1 MLFSIQHKT
10 ELGYSQKVSESVVE
24 VRVTPRSDSQ
34 QTLRHFHLAVAPDAR
49 TAMHL
54 DWQGNEV
61 HQFSIVPFH
70 NRVVVVSNAT
80 VEVNR
85 EPVDLA
91 CVDDPIK
98 GKLESPRLLDFLT
111 FQGPI
116 SRHPRVLELGER
128 IRIAGCRRGVDALL
142 LVTERVREVLAY
154 RRGVT
159 NSFTTAVEALEQGA
173 GVCQDF
179 AHIGIALLRLVGVPC
194 RYVSGYLYR
203 PDMPEVETHAWCEAF
218 LPSAGWVGFD
228 PTHGELV
235 GPRHVAVAV
244 GRSYADV
251 PPNRGVFRGE
261 AEESIEVSV
270 SIRQV
275 DAAPAHSPFA
285 VPFHQSNQAD
295 LPPLRRPGAHSY
307 NLEQQ
312 LQQQHDRSK
321 AQVQQQRQ
329 QQQAGQARIE
339 EWRRPGLAYDSH
351 ASVPVT
357 CRRSLATSSG
367 CRERIETRS
376 SLRFLRTRGRQ

>member
-24 VRVTPRSDSQ
+24 VRVSPRSDGQ
-34 QTLRHFHLAVAPDAR
+34 QTLRHFHLSVAPDAR
-49 TAMHL
+49 TSMHL
-54 DWQGNEV
+54 DWQGNQV
-61 HQFSIVPFH
+61 HQFSVVPFH
-70 NRVVVVSNAT
+70 ERVVVVSNAT
-80 VEVNR
+80 VEVHR

-91 CVDDPIK
+91 RVDDPIK

-116 SRHPRVLELGER
+116 LRHARVLELAER
-128 IRIAGCRRGVDALL
+128 LRVAGCRRGIDAVL
-142 LVTERVREVLAY
+142 LVTERVRETLEY

-159 NSFTTAVEALEQGA
+159 DSLTTAVEALERGA

-218 LPSAGWVGFD
+218 LPSGGWVGFD

-235 GPRHVAVAV
+235 GSRHVAVAV

-261 AEESIEVSV
+261 AEESIRVSV
-270 SIRQV
+270 GIRQV
-275 DAAPAHSPFA
+275 DAAPVYSPFA
-285 VPFHQSNQAD
+285 PPFHPPGQPE
-295 LPPLRRPGAHSY
+295 LPPLRRPAAQTY

-329 QQQAGQARIE
+329 QQQT
-339 EWRRPGLAYDSH
+339 RP
-351 ASVPVT
+351 
-357 CRRSLATSSG
+357 R
-367 CRERIETRS
+367 
-376 SLRFLRTRGRQ
+376 

>member
-24 VRVTPRSDSQ
+24 VRVSPRSDAH
-34 QTLRHFHLAVAPDAR
+34 QTLRHFHLSVSPDTR
-49 TAMHL
+49 TVMHL

-70 NRVVVVSNAT
+70 ERVVVVSNAT
-80 VEVNR
+80 VEVHR
-85 EPVDLA
+85 EPVNLA
-91 CVDDPIK
+91 SVDDPIK
-98 GKLESPRLLDFLT
+98 GKLESPRLLDFLS
-111 FQGPI
+111 FQGPVQ
-116 SRHPRVLELGER
+116 RHPRVLELAER
-128 IRIAGCRRGVDALL
+128 IRIAGCRRGVDAVL
-142 LVTERVREVLAY
+142 LVTERVRETLAY

-159 NSFTTAVEALEQGA
+159 NSLTTAVEALEQGA

-179 AHIGIALLRLVGVPC
+179 AHIGTALLRLVGVPC
-194 RYVSGYLYR
+194 RYVSGYLHR

-235 GPRHVAVAV
+235 GEHHVAVAV

-261 AEESIEVSV
+261 AEESIRASV
-270 SIRQV
+270 GIRHV
-275 DAAPAHSPFA
+275 DAAPQFAPFA
-285 VPFHQSNQAD
+285 PPFHPGGQPD
-295 LPPLRRPGAHSY
+295 LPPLRRPAAQTY

-312 LQQQHDRSK
+312 MQQQHDRSK

-329 QQQAGQARIE
+329 QQQTG
-339 EWRRPGLAYDSH
+339 
-351 ASVPVT
+351 
-357 CRRSLATSSG
+357 
-367 CRERIETRS
+367 TR
-376 SLRFLRTRGRQ
+376 

>member
-10 ELGYSQKVSESVVE
+10 ELRYSQKVSESVVE
-24 VRVTPRSDSQ
+24 VRVSPRSDAH
-34 QTLRHFHLAVAPDAR
+34 QTVRHFHLSVSPDAR
-49 TAMHL
+49 TVAHL

-70 NRVVVVSNAT
+70 ETIAVVSHAT
-80 VEVNR
+80 VEVHR
-85 EPVDLA
+85 SAVDLA
-91 CVDDPIK
+91 RVDDPIK

-111 FQGPI
+111 FHGPVL
-116 SRHPRVLELGER
+116 RHARVLELAER
-128 IRIAGCRRGVDALL
+128 IRVAGCRRGVDAVF
-142 LVTERVREVLAY
+142 LVTERVRETLTY

-159 NSFTTAVEALEQGA
+159 NSLTTAVEALEQGA

-194 RYVSGYLYR
+194 RYVSGYLHR

-235 GPRHVAVAV
+235 GERHVAVAV

-261 AEESIEVSV
+261 AEESIQVSV
-270 SIRQV
+270 GIRQI
-275 DAAPAHSPFA
+275 DAAPTFSPFA
-285 VPFHQSNQAD
+285 LPFHPSGQPD
-295 LPPLRRPGAHSY
+295 LPPLRRPAAQSY

-312 LQQQHDRSK
+312 MQQQHDRSK

-329 QQQAGQARIE
+329 QQQ
-339 EWRRPGLAYDSH
+339 
-351 ASVPVT
+351 
-357 CRRSLATSSG
+357 SG
-367 CRERIETRS
+367 PR
-376 SLRFLRTRGRQ
+376 